1 MALAIIVVPTLH
13 GEVAKKVEAVVKKVE
28 TNSGTQDY
36 SKKAKVV
43 KEYLQKIKLCVV
55 IKVLRNV
62 NGIFVS

>member
-43 KEYLQKIKLCVV
+43 KEYLQKIKL
-55 IKVLRNV
+55 
-62 NGIFVS
+62 